1 MFSINSLSVLPRF
14 SQGGHDFIQNMRNI
28 NFTTASL
35 FFYQYVFTCP
45 STLCALVSSIM
56 QSDHKCT
63 NLNLLS
69 LEGLHF
75 LLWNFFWIFVW
86 RRKTTYFS
94 LIKKMLMFI
103 ILAFISF
110 FKESYTCN
118 TYLYVKIKINTSKM
132 DSDFFFP
139 EDHLRWISK
148 KHIYQSFIKIQL
160 QAFWQH
166 CKPVALSINILR
178 LRLSLEMVIYILSLA
193 DLLK

>member
-132 DSDFFFP
+132 DLIFFFQRITWD
-139 EDHLRWISK
+139 ELVKSIFINLLSK
-148 KHIYQSFIKIQL
+148 FSFRHSDNIANQL
-160 QAFWQH
+160 PF
-166 CKPVALSINILR
+166 P
-178 LRLSLEMVIYILSLA
+178 
-193 DLLK
+193 